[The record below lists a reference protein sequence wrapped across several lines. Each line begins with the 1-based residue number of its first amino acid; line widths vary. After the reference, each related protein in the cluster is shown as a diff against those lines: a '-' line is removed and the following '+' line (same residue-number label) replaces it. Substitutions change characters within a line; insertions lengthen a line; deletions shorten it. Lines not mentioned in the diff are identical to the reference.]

1 MAQTDVSKEAKKILK
16 IGLFSIVALAALV
29 TPGMKFWIRVLMILS
44 ASWIFL
50 NITFFLG
57 RIKSGNKILNFKEL
71 SNLVEKDS
79 IRQKKYID

>member
-1 MAQTDVSKEAKKILK
+1 MGQTDVSKEAKKVLK
-16 IGLFSIVALAALV
+16 IGLFGLIALAAIA
-29 TPGMKFWIRVLMILS
+29 TPGMKLWIRILMILS

-71 SNLVEKDS
+71 SKLVERDS
-79 IRQKKYID
+79 IEQREYID